1 MRITGRRTLFRVS
14 DTRRSALSQA
24 RRIRPVAPRK
34 PAPASRIHRRARRWN
49 ARAAGPG
56 LVCETCRHACTQV
69 TALLS

>member
-34 PAPASRIHRRARRWN
+34 PAPASSVKRDAMLARR
-49 ARAAGPG
+49 
-56 LVCETCRHACTQV
+56 
-69 TALLS
+69 